1 MDATQ
6 PRGVVVERSNS
17 KTLDLVGVPYIEDV
31 PGCRSLFLCRLQ
43 QKKQLNALRAIAD
56 GLAASFELKGLEVLL
71 LEGLPRVIPRGDSP
85 TRFDL
90 AFEFWQS
97 IQLYKKKIENTEI
110 RVLRSLLRKEKKID
124 DKKTRHSIQFSLSLI
139 GKSLRPPCKCFSFM
153 HDPSGHAESIRRSDN
168 VDPCYLGFVKDMA
181 RKLFTKGWDA
191 GYKKECVGAIVS
203 DNACEESGRCVF
215 GPLPILRREGDH
227 LAYVRKVLG
236 EDSFSFSP
244 TGRYSTVN
252 SAGKIRPLSI
262 MHHSYEYLRPLHKTL
277 YNFISRFPWLLRGSP
292 TLKSFPFQDE
302 EGDFVS
308 VDFVSAT
315 DNLSVNVS
323 EAILG
328 VALNR
333 SRFIPDSIKE
343 SALSSLRPTLDYGTF
358 KEVLS
363 MGQMM
368 GSLLSFPL
376 LCLQTFFFYLYST
389 DQTELSGKDL
399 RKHSRC
405 LVNGD
410 DLVFKS
416 PDAKKFFL
424 AASLTPS
431 VINEKKT
438 GVSKSFFN
446 INSTIFE
453 YSKGVVRSLP
463 FVRPAQLCFED
474 ALDVG
479 SRVWETT
486 RWLSGRLL
494 RRTFHWVMSRAV
506 WFVKQQGWSFFKSS
520 FSGEKQAS
528 FLSSHLP
535 YEVLVSQGREEG
547 PVPSPVSELA
557 TNVAEPPKWISDALI
572 PDQMQML
579 SRLWQSRWRFVGPL
593 PTDGL
598 SLDWLED
605 GSQPPCEA
613 MRKKF
618 HRDQELR
625 SDRFDWK
632 DFKRVED
639 LRWGKK
645 IVRSVMGYR
654 SRYPAWHE
662 NRLLSLRAIKNS
674 LLKRIKNNKK
684 NLKREFDPGLLP
696 VDLIRFFEDVKSS
709 RRLISDGTGWV
720 NLCSEQIEVLKDI
733 FDFKRKS
740 GRL

>member
-6 PRGVVVERSNS
+6 PRSVVVGRSNS
-17 KTLDLVGVPYIEDV
+17 KTLDRVGIPYIEDV

-43 QKKQLNALRAIAD
+43 QKKQLASLRAIAD
-56 GLAASFELKGLEVLL
+56 GLAASYDLGSLKGYL
-71 LEGLPRVIPRGDSP
+71 LEGIPSVIPRGDSP
-85 TRFDL
+85 SRFDD
-90 AFEFWQS
+90 ASKFWQDV
-97 IQLYKKKIENTEI
+97 QLYKKKIEKTET
-110 RVLRSLLRKEKKID
+110 RVIRSLLKKQKKID

-139 GKSLRPPCKCFSFM
+139 GKSLRPPCRCFSYV
-153 HDPSGHAESIRRSDN
+153 HDSSEHANSISRSDN

-181 RKLFTKGWDA
+181 KRIFTKGWDA
-191 GYKKECVGAIVS
+191 GYKNECVGAIVS
-203 DNACEESGRCVF
+203 DNACEESGRKVF
-215 GPLPILRREGDH
+215 GPLPLLRREGDH

-277 YNFISRFPWLLRGSP
+277 YNYISRFPWLLRGSP
-292 TLKSFPFQDE
+292 TSKSFPFFSE
-302 EGDFVS
+302 EGDFIS

-328 VALNR
+328 VALNK

-343 SALSSLRPTLDYGTF
+343 SALASLRPTLDYGTF
-358 KEVLS
+358 KRVLS

-389 DQTELSGKDL
+389 DQTMLSGKEL
-399 RKHSRC
+399 RRFSRC

-424 AASLTPS
+424 AASSTPS

-438 GVSKSFFN
+438 GISKSFFN
-446 INSTIFE
+446 INSTLFE
-453 YSKGVVRSLP
+453 YSRGSVRSLP
-463 FVRPAQLCFED
+463 FIRPAQLCFED

-494 RRTFHWVMSRAV
+494 RHTFNWVMSRAV

-520 FSGEKQAS
+520 FSGEKQSA
-528 FLSSHLP
+528 FLSSHLS
-535 YEVLVSQGREEG
+535 YEVLVSQGRQEG
-547 PVPSPVSELA
+547 PIPSPPSELA
-557 TNVAEPPKWISDALI
+557 SNVAEPPKWISDALV
-572 PDQMQML
+572 PEQMQML
-579 SRLWQSRWRFVGPL
+579 SRLWQARQRFECPL
-593 PTDGL
+593 PTDNFDL
-598 SLDWLED
+598 SWTED
-605 GSQPPCEA
+605 GSQPPCGA
-613 MRKKF
+613 TRVVFDRQK
-618 HRDQELR
+618 ELD

-632 DFKRVED
+632 EFKRIED
-639 LRWGKK
+639 LRWGRK
-645 IVRSVMGYR
+645 IVRSVLGYP

-662 NRLLSLRAIKNS
+662 GRLLSLKAIKRS
-674 LLKRIKNNKK
+674 LLKRIKNKK
-684 NLKREFDPGLLP
+684 NFKKKDFDPGLLP
-696 VDLIRFFEDVKSS
+696 VELIQFFEDVKSS

-720 NLCSEQIEVLKDI
+720 KLCSEQVEVLHRI
-733 FDFKRKS
+733 FFFKRTC

>member
-1 MDATQ
+1 M
-6 PRGVVVERSNS
+6 ERFNS
-17 KTLDLVGVPYIEDV
+17 ERLVLAGIPCNEGT

-56 GLAASFELKGLEVLL
+56 GLAASFESVSVRSCL
-71 LEGLPRVIPRGDSP
+71 LEDLPRIIPRVDSP
-85 TRFDL
+85 TRFDE
-90 AFEFWQS
+90 AYNFWKS
-97 IQLYKKKIENTEI
+97 IQLYKKKIENISISAVRRILNKKNT
-110 RVLRSLLRKEKKID
+110 KKID
-124 DKKTRHSIQFSLSLI
+124 NKKNRHSLQFSLSLI
-139 GKSLRPPCKCFSFM
+139 GKSLRSPCSCFSFV
-153 HDPSGHAESIRRSDN
+153 HDSSEHAESISRSDD
-168 VDPCYLGFVKDMA
+168 VDPCYLGFVKDMS
-181 RKLFTKGWDA
+181 RRLFTKGWDA

-203 DNACEESGRCVF
+203 DNACEEFGRSVF
-215 GPLPILRREGDH
+215 GPLPALRREGDH

-236 EDSFSFSP
+236 EESFSFAP

-277 YNFISRFPWLLRGSP
+277 YNYISRFPWLLRGSP
-292 TLKSFPFQDE
+292 TSKSFPFQDE

-308 VDFVSAT
+308 VDFCSAT

-328 VALNR
+328 TALNR
-333 SRFIPDSIKE
+333 SCFIPDSIKD
-343 SALSSLRPTLDYGTF
+343 SALASLRPTLRYGLREET
-358 KEVLS
+358 LS

-389 DQTELSGKDL
+389 DQTLLSGKEL
-399 RKHSRC
+399 RRFSRC

-424 AASLTPS
+424 AASSTPS

-446 INSTIFE
+446 INSTLFE

-474 ALDVG
+474 ALGVG
-479 SRVWETT
+479 SRVHETT
-486 RWLSGRLL
+486 RWLNGRLL
-494 RRTFHWVMSRAV
+494 RCTFQWVMSRAV
-506 WFVKQQGWSFFKSS
+506 WFAKQQGWSFFKCA

-528 FLSSHLP
+528 FLSRHLS

-547 PVPSPVSELA
+547 PVPSFEGELA
-557 TNVAEPPKWISDALI
+557 TKTVVPPKWISDALI
-572 PDQMQML
+572 PDQLQQL
-579 SRLWQSRWRFVGPL
+579 SRLWQARQRFVCPL
-593 PTDGL
+593 PTDGFDF
-598 SLDWLED
+598 STLED
-605 GSQPPCEA
+605 GSQPPCEVT
-613 MRKKF
+613 RDRF
-618 HRDQELR
+618 HREKELGL
-625 SDRFDWK
+625 DRFDWRE
-632 DFKRVED
+632 FKRQED
-639 LRWGKK
+639 IRWGKK
-645 IVRSVMGYR
+645 IIRSVLGYH

-662 NRLLSLRAIKNS
+662 GRLLSLRAIKNS
-674 LLKRIKNNKK
+674 LLKRIKK
-684 NLKREFDPGLLP
+684 NFKNDKRNFDPGLLP
-696 VDLIRFFEDVKSS
+696 AGLVQFLEDVRSS
-709 RRLISDGTGWV
+709 RRSLSDGTGWV
-720 NLCSEQIEVLKDI
+720 WLHAAQVDELKKI
-733 FDFKRKS
+733 FLFKKKG